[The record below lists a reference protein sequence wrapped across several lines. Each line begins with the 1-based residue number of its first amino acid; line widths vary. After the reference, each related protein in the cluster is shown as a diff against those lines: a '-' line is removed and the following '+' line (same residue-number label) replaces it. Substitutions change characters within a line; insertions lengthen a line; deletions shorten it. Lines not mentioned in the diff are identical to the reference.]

1 MKIYRLQIYNYNCQ
15 SDPLIEINCKVGE
28 LNRKILE
35 KKAEDYWRKN
45 FPNIFKNF
53 YWCNKGKSNSIFS
66 DDDCCFSFLETIDVI
81 EVMDEAMLMASE

>member
-15 SDPLIEINCKVGE
+15 SDPLIEINCKAGE

-45 FPNIFKNF
+45 FPNF
-53 YWCNKGKSNSIFS
+53 YWCNKRKRNSIFS
-66 DDDCCFSFLETIDVI
+66 DDDSRFSFLETIDVI
-81 EVMDEAMLMASE
+81 EVMDGAMLMASE